1 MKTLSRLSKKV
12 IKTAIVTPED
22 QRGDE
27 NGEFAINFAKKICN
41 FQICMLYCMGNKVII

>member
-1 MKTLSRLSKKV
+1 MKTPSGWFEKV
-12 IKTAIVTPED
+12 IETAIVNPED

-41 FQICMLYCMGNKVII
+41 FQICMLYCMGNKAII